1 MENTMS
7 PEAYL
12 EMENLEKTHWWYHG
26 RRKVIKEQISLLD
39 LPENASILEIGCGT
53 GGNLKMLSAYG
64 HVSAIETNDFARKVA
79 IKNNKNIAEI
89 YPGSAPNNIPFKNVK
104 FDLICMFDV
113 LEHIEDELSTL
124 NALKKILAPNGKII
138 LTVPA
143 YQWLWSTH
151 DEYHHH
157 YRRYS
162 KKNIIFIASELGF
175 YINKI
180 SFFNTLLFP
189 IAAAMRLLT
198 RVINKKN
205 HTQTN
210 HPSRFINKIL
220 ITIFSSESKILKISN
235 FPFGLSLIAVFTKK
249 KHPQLFKKTNIL

>member
-1 MENTMS
+1 MS

-12 EMENLEKTHWWYHG
+12 EMEKLEKTHWWYHG
-26 RRKVIKEQISLLD
+26 RREIIKEQISLLC

-53 GGNLKMLSAYG
+53 GGNLKMLSTYG
-64 HVSAIETNDFARKVA
+64 QVSAIEINDLARKVA
-79 IKNNKNIAEI
+79 IKNNKNIADI
-89 YPGSAPNNIPFKNVK
+89 QPGSAPNNIPFKNVK
-104 FDLICMFDV
+104 FDLICILDV

-162 KKNIIFIASELGF
+162 KKNILRIANELDL
-175 YINKI
+175 YIDKI
-180 SFFNTLLFP
+180 SFFNTILFP
-189 IAAAMRLLT
+189 IAAGVRLLT
-198 RVINKKN
+198 KAIKNKN
-205 HTQTN
+205 HPQTT
-210 HPSRFINKIL
+210 HPSRFINLIL
-220 ITIFSSESKILKISN
+220 IKIFSSESKTLKISS
-235 FPFGLSLIAVFTKK
+235 FSFGLSLIAILTKDK
-249 KHPQLFKKTNIL
+249 IS